1 MARLR
6 PDRAPATFGLG
17 IFAVVVSLATGALA
31 QTAPGDLPEIGI
43 FDPPSIPGLL
53 SPPTSDEPPLSIRK
67 STPSFGNPPGSGASK
82 TGFDSTNARRKIQA
96 AVDKKKRQQPLPPV
110 VQTQVVRVPPLP
122 PTPVVQPAQAVAP
135 VTTGSVGPPYAPPY
149 APPAKPHPRPKE
161 LDPYAPLG
169 IRAGSFLLRPAID
182 VTTGYDS
189 NPQRGTK
196 PQGSMFYTV
205 APELQAKSDWDRHEF
220 RANLRGSYD
229 GYTDLPSLNRTYF
242 QSILDGRIDV
252 TSQTRVELQNRFQYA
267 TELPGSPNFQSNV
280 EKPTP
285 FTTLGGTAGL
295 FHRFN
300 RLEIGGK
307 LSIDRTTYDDS
318 QLSDGTVVNNE
329 DRNFA
334 AYGLELRGSYEWTPG
349 VKPFVSV
356 TTDKRVYDEKT
367 DSSGI
372 TKNSTGLTPRVGTT
386 FELSRQLTGEVSVG
400 YTKRDYEDPQL
411 RGIDG
416 VIADASLIWS
426 ASASTKLTFTAKTS
440 VYESTDPQVSGVFAR
455 DFGVQ
460 VDHSFR
466 DWLIGTL
473 KFGYGLDD
481 YVGTSQID
489 NRFSAGAGLTYKM
502 NRNVQ
507 WKGEVRR
514 EQRTSNVAGNDYTA
528 NIFLLGLR
536 LQD

>member
-1 MARLR
+1 M
-6 PDRAPATFGLG
+6 
-17 IFAVVVSLATGALA
+17 
-31 QTAPGDLPEIGI
+31 
-43 FDPPSIPGLL
+43 
-53 SPPTSDEPPLSIRK
+53 
-67 STPSFGNPPGSGASK
+67 
-82 TGFDSTNARRKIQA
+82 
-96 AVDKKKRQQPLPPV
+96 
-110 VQTQVVRVPPLP
+110 
-122 PTPVVQPAQAVAP
+122 
-135 VTTGSVGPPYAPPY
+135 
-149 APPAKPHPRPKE
+149 
-161 LDPYAPLG
+161 
-169 IRAGSFLLRPAID
+169 
-182 VTTGYDS
+182 
-189 NPQRGTK
+189 
-196 PQGSMFYTV
+196 
-205 APELQAKSDWDRHEF
+205 
-220 RANLRGSYD
+220 
-229 GYTDLPSLNRTYF
+229 
-242 QSILDGRIDV
+242 
-252 TSQTRVELQNRFQYA
+252 
-267 TELPGSPNFQSNV
+267 
-280 EKPTP
+280 
-285 FTTLGGTAGL
+285 
-295 FHRFN
+295 
-300 RLEIGGK
+300 
-307 LSIDRTTYDDS
+307 
-318 QLSDGTVVNNE
+318 
-329 DRNFA
+329 
-334 AYGLELRGSYEWTPG
+334 RGSYEWTPG